1 MFSFVDFK
9 KYKIYN
15 KIINLNSEG
24 MNMEQFAKRFKIDC
38 SPIADKNQIIV
49 NGATRLTVIT
59 PCLLRV
65 ETRKAKHET
74 SFNPEK
80 HHRRWCDEP
89 TQSVWFRDFDSPE
102 FTVAEENGKLKIKT
116 EKAEFCYSLKSKK
129 MVYIKLADGRTVK
142 NFKAGNLKGTCRT
155 LDITAGIIKL
165 SDGVCSKNGVAV
177 LDDSDTLAIK
187 PDGLILPRDNNETDE
202 YYFAYGNDYIGATT
216 DLYKL
221 TGKVPLIP
229 RYALSNWWSRYKAY
243 SQEEYLTLMD
253 KFKEEEIPITVATV
267 DMDWHWVKIREKF
280 GKDSHKVS
288 KHLNFME
295 YVYDVWSTGW
305 TGYSFNTELFP
316 DPAGFIKKLKDD
328 KYHVTFNLHPSMGVR
343 WFEDQYQE
351 MCEAMGQN
359 PAEKKPV
366 KFDITDKKFTEK
378 YFDILH
384 HPFEKMGV
392 GFWWIDWQ
400 QGKNTA
406 VKGLDPLWALNHYH
420 FLDNAKDNHRPLILS
435 RFCGAGS
442 QRYPLGFSGDTTQ
455 TWKSLDFQ
463 PGFTATAS
471 NIAYPWWSHDIGGH
485 CMGQKDDELYLR
497 WVQLGVFSPVM
508 RLHSTNN
515 EFAGKEPWNYS
526 GPVQKIATDALRL
539 RHKLLPYIYTM
550 NYRTHTECR
559 AICEPMYY
567 AYPEDKSAYE
577 CKNEFF
583 FGTELIV
590 APITEH
596 TSAKTNLAGVNV
608 WIPEGRYT
616 DIFTGRIYSG
626 NQFVKMFRD
635 IETIPVLAKEGAII
649 PMSAND
655 RTNDC
660 SNPETLEVLVY
671 RGNNTFVMYED
682 DGETLSYQ
690 NGEYLKT
697 AFTVAENGDKVT
709 FSISKAEGMGSVA
722 PESRIYNIKFKDIT
736 CADVAVSIDGAKA
749 DAEVK
754 TVGKTLEVTV
764 RAGVTSAVEIELCGC
779 TYLENADE
787 RQELIKTASK
797 FQMGND
803 IKGMRFASL
812 IKNGKIPNVHKDFA
826 QPLEE
831 ILKLH
836 R

>member
-1 MFSFVDFK
+1 MKTF
-9 KYKIYN
+9 
-15 KIINLNSEG
+15 
-24 MNMEQFAKRFKIDC
+24 EQRFKIDC
-38 SPIADKNQIIV
+38 SPVADKNQTFVYKNI
-49 NGATRLTVIT
+49 RLTVIT

-65 ETRKAKHET
+65 EVQNEGK
-74 SFNPEK
+74 F
-80 HHRRWCDEP
+80 CDEP
-89 TQSVWFRDFDSPE
+89 TQSVWFRNLGKVKFDVTESGNKIE
-102 FTVAEENGKLKIKT
+102 IKT
-116 EKAEFCYSLKSKK
+116 EKVAFSYSVSAKK
-129 MVYIKLADGRTVK
+129 MLSIKLADGRKVK
-142 NFKAGNLKGTCRT
+142 NYKSGNLKGTCRT
-155 LDITAGIIKL
+155 LDITAGIITL
-165 SDGVCSKNGVAV
+165 SDGVCSRNGVAV
-177 LDDSDTLAIK
+177 LDDSKTLALK
-187 PDGLILPRDNNETDE
+187 PDGTILPRDNKEKDE

-229 RYALSNWWSRYKAY
+229 RYALSNWWSRYKDY

-267 DMDWHWVKIREKF
+267 DMDWHWVKIKEKF
-280 GKDSHKVS
+280 GKDAHKVS
-288 KHLNFME
+288 KHRNFME
-295 YVYDVWSTGW
+295 YVYDVWSVGW

-316 DPAGFIKKLKDD
+316 DPDGFLKKLKNDN
-328 KYHVTFNLHPSMGVR
+328 YHVTFNLHPSMGIR
-343 WFEDQYQE
+343 WFENQYE
-351 MCEAMGQN
+351 DMCKAMGQN

-366 KFDITDKKFTEK
+366 PFDITDKKFTEN

-384 HPFEKMGV
+384 LPFEKAGV
-392 GFWWIDWQ
+392 DFWWIDWQ

-485 CMGQKDDELYLR
+485 CMGKKDDELYLR

-515 EFAGKEPWNYS
+515 EFAGKEPWNFS
-526 GPVQKIATDALRL
+526 GPVQRIATDALRL

-567 AYPEDKSAYE
+567 AYPDDKSAYE
-577 CKNEFF
+577 CRNEFF

-596 TSAKTNLAGVNV
+596 TSRKTNLAGVNV

-616 DIFTGRIYSG
+616 DIFTGRIYKG
-626 NQFVKMFRD
+626 NKFVKMFRD
-635 IETIPVLAKEGAII
+635 IDYIPVLAKEGAII

-660 SNPETLEVLVY
+660 SNPETLELLIY
-671 RGNNTFVMYED
+671 RGNNTFTLYED
-682 DGETLSYQ
+682 DGDTLSYQ

-697 AFTVAENGDKVT
+697 SFTVCESADKVE
-709 FSISKAEGMGSVA
+709 FSVSKAEGIADVA
-722 PESRIYNIKFKDIT
+722 PETRTFIFKFKDIVSANIKIT
-736 CADVAVSIDGAKA
+736 VDGAEYDAKAEKTGNTIEVAVNAKSVS
-749 DAEVK
+749 DINIV
-754 TVGKTLEVTV
+754 LENCV
-764 RAGVTSAVEIELCGC
+764 
-779 TYLENADE
+779 YLENKNE
-787 RQELIKTASK
+787 KQELTKVISK
-797 FQMGND
+797 FQMSTD
-803 IKGMRFASL
+803 KKGMIYNSFIKKGKSLPSVSKEFAGP
-812 IKNGKIPNVHKDFA
+812 IK
-826 QPLEE
+826 E
-831 ILKLH
+831 IQELF

>member
-1 MFSFVDFK
+1 
-9 KYKIYN
+9 
-15 KIINLNSEG
+15 
-24 MNMEQFAKRFKIDC
+24 MEQFEKRFKIEC
-38 SPIADKNQIIV
+38 SPVAKKNQIIV
-49 NGATRLTVIT
+49 KGNTRLTVIT
-59 PCLLRV
+59 PALLRV
-65 ETRKAKHET
+65 EFQKNAK
-74 SFNPEK
+74 F
-80 HHRRWCDEP
+80 CDEP
-89 TQSVWFRDFDSPE
+89 TQSVWFRDFDEPKFDVSE
-102 FTVAEENGKLKIKT
+102 EKGTVRIKT
-116 EKAEFCYSLKSKK
+116 EKAEFAYSLKSHK
-129 MVYIKLADGRTVK
+129 MLYIKLADGRKVT
-142 NFKAGNLKGTCRT
+142 NYKAGNLKGTCRT
-155 LDITAGIIKL
+155 LDITAGIITL
-165 SDGVCSKNGVAV
+165 GDGVCSKNGVAV
-177 LDDSDTLAIK
+177 LDDSKTLAIK
-187 PDGLILPRDNNETDE
+187 PDGLILPRDNSESDK

-229 RYALSNWWSRYKAY
+229 RYALSNWWSRYKDY

-267 DMDWHWVKIREKF
+267 DMDWHWVKIKEKF

-288 KHLNFME
+288 AHRNFME
-295 YVYDVWSTGW
+295 YVYDIWSTGW
-305 TGYSFNTELFP
+305 TGYTFNTDLFP
-316 DPAGFIKKLKDD
+316 DPAGFLKKLKDD
-328 KYHVTFNLHPSMGVR
+328 NYKVTFNLHPSMGVR
-343 WFEDQYQE
+343 WFEDQYE
-351 MCEAMGQN
+351 DMCKAMGQN
-359 PAEKKPV
+359 PADRKPV
-366 KFDITDKKFTEK
+366 KFDITDKKFTEN

-392 GFWWIDWQ
+392 DFWWIDWQ

-471 NIAYPWWSHDIGGH
+471 NVAYPWWSHDIGGH
-485 CMGQKDDELYLR
+485 CMGYKDDELYLR

-515 EFAGKEPWNYS
+515 EFMGKEPWNYS
-526 GPVQKIATDALRL
+526 APVERIAKNMLRL

-567 AYPEDKSAYE
+567 AYPENENAYN

-596 TSAKTNLAGVNV
+596 TSKKTNLAGVNV
-608 WIPEGRYT
+608 WLPEGRYT

-626 NQFVKMFRD
+626 NRFVKMFRD
-635 IETIPVLAKEGAII
+635 IETFPVLAKEGAII
-649 PMSAND
+649 PLGAND
-655 RTNDC
+655 RTND
-660 SNPETLEVLVY
+660 STNPESLEILVY
-671 RGNNTFVMYED
+671 RGNNTFTLYED

-697 AFTVAENGDKVT
+697 AFTVAESGNKVE
-709 FSISKAEGMGSVA
+709 FSIRKAEGTGAVA
-722 PESRIYNIKFKDIT
+722 PEKRTYAVKFRDIVF
-736 CADVAVSIDGAKA
+736 ADVNVTVNGEKVDSVIAKDGRTLEITVCAGNEADVSISLENCVYLENEDKRQALI
-749 DAEVK
+749 K
-754 TVGKTLEVTV
+754 TVGKYQGLNDTK
-764 RAGVTSAVEIELCGC
+764 
-779 TYLENADE
+779 N
-787 RQELIKTASK
+787 K
-797 FQMGND
+797 FMPLLTKD
-803 IKGMRFASL
+803 
-812 IKNGKIPNVHKDFA
+812 KIPSGISKDFA

-831 ILKLH
+831 ILNLYK
-836 R
+836 

>member
-1 MFSFVDFK
+1 
-9 KYKIYN
+9 
-15 KIINLNSEG
+15 
-24 MNMEQFAKRFKIDC
+24 MEQFAKRFKIEC
-38 SPIADKNQIIV
+38 SPVADKNQIYV
-49 NGATRLTVIT
+49 NGGTRLTVIT
-59 PCLLRV
+59 PCMLRV
-65 ETRKAKHET
+65 ENQAEGK
-74 SFNPEK
+74 F
-80 HHRRWCDEP
+80 CDEP
-89 TQSVWFRDFDSPE
+89 TQSVWFRDFCKCDFEVKESG
-102 FTVAEENGKLKIKT
+102 GKVEIKT
-116 EKAEFCYSLKSKK
+116 DKATFVYSLSSKK
-129 MVYIKLADGRTVK
+129 MVKILLADGRKVT
-142 NFKAGNLKGTCRT
+142 NYKAGNIKGTCRT
-155 LDITAGIIKL
+155 LDITAGIITL
-165 SDGVCSKNGVAV
+165 NDGVCSRGGVAV
-177 LDDSDTLAIK
+177 LDDGKTLAIK
-187 PDGLILPRDNNETDE
+187 PDGSILPRENKESDK

-243 SQEEYLTLMD
+243 SQQEYLDLMD
-253 KFKEEEIPITVATV
+253 RFKEEQIPITVATV
-267 DMDWHWVKIREKF
+267 DMDWHWVDIKKKF
-280 GKDSHKVS
+280 GKDAHKVT

-295 YVYDVWSTGW
+295 YVYDVWSVGW

-316 DPAGFIKKLKDD
+316 DPDGFIKKLKDD
-328 KYHVTFNLHPSMGVR
+328 KYHVTFNIHPSMGVR
-343 WFEDQYQE
+343 WFEDQYEE
-351 MCEAMGQN
+351 MCKAMGQD
-359 PAEKKPV
+359 PKEKKAV
-366 KFDITDKKFTEK
+366 EFDITDKKFTEK

-384 HPFEKMGV
+384 RPFEEKGV
-392 GFWWIDWQ
+392 DFWWIDWQ
-400 QGKNTA
+400 QGTNTA

-485 CMGQKDDELYLR
+485 CMGKKDDELYLR

-526 GPVQKIATDALRL
+526 GPVERIAKDALRL

-567 AYPEDKSAYE
+567 AYPEDGNAYD

-596 TSAKTNLAGVNV
+596 TSLRTNLAGVNV

-616 DIFTGRIYSG
+616 DIFTGRIYKG
-626 NQFVKMFRD
+626 NKFVKMFRD

-649 PMSAND
+649 PMSVND

-660 SNPETLEVLVY
+660 SNPEELELWVY
-671 RGNNTFVMYED
+671 RGNNTFTLYED
-682 DGETLSYQ
+682 DGDTLSYQ

-697 AFTVAENGDKVT
+697 AFTVAESGNKVT
-709 FSISKAEGMGSVA
+709 FSIKKAEGDVSVV
-722 PESRIYNIKFKDIT
+722 PEERTYTVKFKDI
-736 CADVAVSIDGAKA
+736 VSGNVTVNGA
-749 DAEVK
+749 DAVVN
-754 TVGKTLEVTV
+754 TCGTLEVKFT
-764 RAGVTSAVEIELCGC
+764 AKAEATVEI
-779 TYLENADE
+779 TLENCDYLRNGE
-787 RQELIKTASK
+787 MKPMLTNVISK
-797 FQMGND
+797 FQMSTD
-803 IKGMRFASL
+803 KKGMVYNSFIQNKKSV
-812 IKNGKIPNVHKDFA
+812 PNVAKDFRG
-826 QPLEE
+826 PIEE
-831 ILKLH
+831 IMNLY

>member
-1 MFSFVDFK
+1 MD
-9 KYKIYN
+9 N
-15 KIINLNSEG
+15 
-24 MNMEQFAKRFKIDC
+24 FAKRFKIDC
-38 SPIADKNQIIV
+38 SPVAHVGSVYVKGN
-49 NGATRLTVIT
+49 TRLTVIT
-59 PCLLRV
+59 PCMLRV
-65 ETRKAKHET
+65 EVQKDGK
-74 SFNPEK
+74 F
-80 HHRRWCDEP
+80 CDEP
-89 TQSVWFRDFDSPE
+89 TQSVWFRDFCQPE
-102 FTVAEENGKLKIKT
+102 FKILEADNSVMIITPMVKFRYSFKEN
-116 EKAEFCYSLKSKK
+116 K
-129 MVYIKLADGRTVK
+129 MHYIELHDGRTVK
-142 NFKAGNLKGTCRT
+142 DYKSGNLKGTCRT

-165 SDGVCSKNGVAV
+165 NDGVCSRNGVAV
-177 LDDSDTLAIK
+177 LDDSKTLVLK
-187 PDGLILPRDNNETDE
+187 EDGTILPRENKESDK

-229 RYALSNWWSRYKAY
+229 RYALSNWWSRYKDY

-267 DMDWHWVKIREKF
+267 DMDWHWVKIKEKF
-280 GKDSHKVS
+280 GKDSHKMS

-305 TGYSFNTELFP
+305 TGYSFNTDLFP
-316 DPAGFIKKLKDD
+316 DPEGFIKKLKDD
-328 KYHVTFNLHPSMGVR
+328 NYHTTFNIHPSMGVR
-343 WFEDQYQE
+343 WFEDQYKD
-351 MCEAMGQN
+351 MCDAMGQN
-359 PAEKKPV
+359 PDEKKPV
-366 KFDITDKKFTEK
+366 EFDITDKKFTEC

-384 HPFEKMGV
+384 KPFEDMGV
-392 GFWWIDWQ
+392 DFWWIDWQ
-400 QGKNTA
+400 QGTNTK
-406 VKGLDPLWALNHYH
+406 VPGLDPLWALNHYH

-485 CMGQKDDELYLR
+485 CMGIKDDELYLR

-515 EFAGKEPWNYS
+515 EFMGKEPWNYS
-526 GPVQKIATDALRL
+526 GQVGKIATEALRL

-550 NYRTHTECR
+550 NYRTHTDCR

-567 AYPEDKSAYE
+567 AYPENENAYN

-596 TSAKTNLAGVNV
+596 TSAKTNLAGVKV
-608 WIPEGRYT
+608 WLPEGRYT
-616 DIFTGRIYSG
+616 DIFTGRIYNG
-626 NQFVKMFRD
+626 NRFVKMFRD
-635 IETIPVLAKEGAII
+635 IETFPVLAKEGSII

-671 RGNNTFVMYED
+671 RGNNTFTMYED
-682 DGETLSYQ
+682 DGDTLSYQ

-697 AFTVAENGDKVT
+697 AFTVAENGKNVDFT
-709 FSISKAEGMGSVA
+709 ITKADGITSVV
-722 PESRIYNIKFKDIT
+722 PESRTYVVKFKDIT
-736 CADVAVSIDGAKA
+736 SADIEVSVNGEKVS
-749 DAEVK
+749 AEVK
-754 TVGKTLEVTV
+754 KNGKTIDVVIVAKPDDDVQISLSGCEYLKNEDKKQLIIHTV
-764 RAGVTSAVEIELCGC
+764 A
-779 TYLENADE
+779 
-787 RQELIKTASK
+787 K
-797 FQMGND
+797 FQMLND
-803 IKGMRFASL
+803 LKNLFAGIL
-812 IKNGKIPNVHKDFA
+812 KNEKIPSFLPKYFA
-826 QPLEE
+826 EPIKE
-831 ILKLH
+831 ILDMYNK
-836 R
+836 

>member
-1 MFSFVDFK
+1 
-9 KYKIYN
+9 
-15 KIINLNSEG
+15 
-24 MNMEQFAKRFKIDC
+24 MEQFAKRFKIDC
-38 SPIADKNQIIV
+38 SPIALEKQTIV
-49 NGATRLTVIT
+49 RGGVRLTVIS

-65 ETRKAKHET
+65 ENQADGK
-74 SFNPEK
+74 F
-80 HHRRWCDEP
+80 CDEP
-89 TQSVWFRDFDSPE
+89 TQSVWFRDFCETE
-102 FTVAEENGKLKIKT
+102 FEINESKGNIEIKT
-116 EKAEFCYSLKSKK
+116 SGATFVYSLKSKK
-129 MVYIKLADGRTVK
+129 MLRIKLGDGRTVT
-142 NFKAGNLKGTCRT
+142 NYTAGNLKGTCRT
-155 LDITAGIIKL
+155 LDITAGIIRL
-165 SDGVCSKNGVAV
+165 NNGVCSRNGVAV
-177 LDDSDTLAIK
+177 LDDSKTLAIK
-187 PDGLILPRDNNETDE
+187 PDGTILPRENKETDK
-202 YYFAYGNDYIGATT
+202 YYFAHGNDYIGATT

-243 SQEEYLTLMD
+243 SQDEYLSLMD
-253 KFKEEEIPITVATV
+253 RFKAEEVPITVATV
-267 DMDWHWVKIREKF
+267 DMDWHWVNIKEKF
-280 GKDSHKVS
+280 GKDAHKVL

-295 YVYDVWSTGW
+295 YVYDVWSVGW
-305 TGYSFNTELFP
+305 TGYSFNTDLFP
-316 DPAGFIKKLKDD
+316 NPEGFIKQLKDD
-328 KYHVTFNLHPSMGVR
+328 NYRVTFNIHPSMGVR
-343 WFEDQYQE
+343 WFENQYE
-351 MCEAMGQN
+351 DMCKAMGQN
-359 PAEKKPV
+359 PKEKKPV
-366 KFDITDKKFTEK
+366 EFDITDKKFTEN

-384 HPFEKMGV
+384 HPFEKDGV
-392 GFWWIDWQ
+392 DFWWIDWQ

-435 RFCGAGS
+435 RFCCAGS

-485 CMGQKDDELYLR
+485 CMGSKDDELYLR

-526 GPVQKIATDALRL
+526 GPVERIAKNCLRL

-567 AYPEDKSAYE
+567 AYPEDDSAYK

-596 TSAKTNLAGVNV
+596 TSLKTNLAGVNV

-626 NQFVKMFRD
+626 NRFVKMFRD
-635 IETIPVLAKEGAII
+635 VETIPVLAKAGAII

-660 SNPETLEVLVY
+660 SNPETLELLVY
-671 RGNNTFVMYED
+671 RGNNAFTLYED

-697 AFTVAENGDKVT
+697 AFTVAENGGKVNFT
-709 FSISKAEGMGSVA
+709 IAKSDGSTDVV
-722 PESRIYNIKFKDIT
+722 PETRTYVIKFKDIVDG
-736 CADVAVSIDGAKA
+736 AASVSINGEKVQSEVKKCGGTLEITVSAKA
-749 DAEVK
+749 DA
-754 TVGKTLEVTV
+754 T
-764 RAGVTSAVEIELCGC
+764 VEIALDGC
-779 TYLENADE
+779 SYLANADMK
-787 RQELIKTASK
+787 QELTNTISK
-797 FQMGND
+797 FQMSTD
-803 IKGMRFASL
+803 RKGMIYNSF
-812 IKNGKIPNVHKDFA
+812 IKNGKSVPKVSKDFKE
-826 QPLEE
+826 PIEE
-831 ILKLH
+831 ILKMH

>member
-1 MFSFVDFK
+1 MKTF
-9 KYKIYN
+9 
-15 KIINLNSEG
+15 
-24 MNMEQFAKRFKIDC
+24 EQRFKIDC
-38 SPIADKNQIIV
+38 SPVADKKQTLVYKNI
-49 NGATRLTVIT
+49 RFTVIT

-65 ETRKAKHET
+65 EVQKEGK
-74 SFNPEK
+74 F
-80 HHRRWCDEP
+80 CDEP
-89 TQSVWFRDFDSPE
+89 TQSVWFRNLGEVKSE
-102 FTVAEENGKLKIKT
+102 VKESGNKIEIKT
-116 EKAEFCYSLKSKK
+116 EKAVFTYSLSSKK
-129 MVYIKLADGRTVK
+129 MLSIKLADGRTVK
-142 NFKAGNLKGTCRT
+142 NYKSGNLKGTCRT
-155 LDITAGIIKL
+155 LDITAGIIRL
-165 SDGVCSKNGVAV
+165 SDGVCSRNGVAI
-177 LDDSDTLAIK
+177 LDDSKTLALK
-187 PDGLILPRDNNETDE
+187 PDGTILPRENKETDE

-229 RYALSNWWSRYKAY
+229 RYALSNWWSRYKDY

-267 DMDWHWVKIREKF
+267 DMDWHWVKIKEKF
-280 GKDSHKVS
+280 GKDAHKVS
-288 KHLNFME
+288 KHRNFME
-295 YVYDVWSTGW
+295 YVYDVWSVGW

-316 DPAGFIKKLKDD
+316 DPYAFLKKLKDD
-328 KYHVTFNLHPSMGVR
+328 NYHVTFNLHPSMGVR
-343 WFEDQYQE
+343 WFEDQYE
-351 MCEAMGQN
+351 DMCKAMGQN

-366 KFDITDKKFTEK
+366 PFDITDKKFTEN

-384 HPFEKMGV
+384 HPFEKAGV
-392 GFWWIDWQ
+392 DFWWIDWQ

-485 CMGQKDDELYLR
+485 CMGKKDDELYLR

-515 EFAGKEPWNYS
+515 EFAGKEPWNFS
-526 GPVQKIATDALRL
+526 GPVQRIATDALRL

-577 CKNEFF
+577 CRNEFF

-596 TSAKTNLAGVNV
+596 TSLKTNLAGVNV
-608 WIPEGRYT
+608 WLPEGRYT
-616 DIFTGRIYSG
+616 DIFTGRIYKG
-626 NQFVKMFRD
+626 NKFVKMFRD
-635 IETIPVLAKEGAII
+635 IDYIPVLAKEGAII

-655 RTNDC
+655 KTNDC
-660 SNPETLEVLVY
+660 SNPETLELLVY
-671 RGNNTFVMYED
+671 RGNNTFTLYED
-682 DGETLSYQ
+682 DGDTLSYQ

-697 AFTVAENGDKVT
+697 AFTVSENGNNVK
-709 FSISKAEGMGSVA
+709 FSVAKAEGDGKVV
-722 PESRIYNIKFKDIT
+722 PENRTFIIKFKDIVS
-736 CADVAVSIDGAKA
+736 ADATVTVDGAEYDAKAEKIGDTIEIAVTAKAVSDIKIALNNC
-749 DAEVK
+749 V
-754 TVGKTLEVTV
+754 
-764 RAGVTSAVEIELCGC
+764 
-779 TYLENADE
+779 YLENKNE
-787 RQELIKTASK
+787 KQELTKVISK
-797 FQMGND
+797 FQMSTD
-803 IKGMRFASL
+803 KKGMIYNAFIKRGKPLPSVAKEFAGP
-812 IKNGKIPNVHKDFA
+812 IK
-826 QPLEE
+826 E
-831 ILKLH
+831 IQELY

>member
-1 MFSFVDFK
+1 
-9 KYKIYN
+9 
-15 KIINLNSEG
+15 
-24 MNMEQFAKRFKIDC
+24 MEQFEKRFKIDC
-38 SPIADKNQIIV
+38 SPVADKKQVYV

-65 ETRKAKHET
+65 ENQNEGK
-74 SFNPEK
+74 F
-80 HHRRWCDEP
+80 CDEP
-89 TQSVWFRDFDSPE
+89 TQSVWFRDFEKPE
-102 FTVAEENGKLKIKT
+102 FTVKEENGTVIIKT
-116 EKAEFCYSLKSKK
+116 EKAEFFYSLKSHK
-129 MVYIKLADGRTVK
+129 MLKIKLADGRTVK
-142 NFKAGNLKGTCRT
+142 NYKAGNLKGTSRT
-155 LDITAGIIKL
+155 LDVTAIDRVG
-165 SDGVCSKNGVAV
+165 DGVCSRNGVAV
-177 LDDSDTLAIK
+177 LDDSDTLVIK
-187 PDGLILPRDNNETDE
+187 PDGTILPRDNNETDE

-243 SQEEYLTLMD
+243 SQDEYLNLMNR
-253 KFKEEEIPITVATV
+253 FKAEEVPITVATV
-267 DMDWHWVKIREKF
+267 DMDWHWVNIKEKF
-280 GKDSHKVS
+280 GKDAHKVS

-295 YVYDVWSTGW
+295 YVYDIWSVGW
-305 TGYSFNTELFP
+305 TGYSFNTDLFP
-316 DPAGFIKKLKDD
+316 DPEGFIKKLKDD
-328 KYHVTFNLHPSMGVR
+328 KYRVTFNIHPSMGVR
-343 WFEDQYQE
+343 WFENQYEE
-351 MCEAMGQN
+351 MCKAMGQN

-366 KFDITDKKFTEK
+366 EFDITDKKFTEK

-392 GFWWIDWQ
+392 DFWWIDWQ
-400 QGKNTA
+400 QGTKTK

-455 TWKSLDFQ
+455 TWKSLDYQ
-463 PGFTATAS
+463 PGYTATAS
-471 NIAYPWWSHDIGGH
+471 NVAYPWWSHDIGGH
-485 CMGQKDDELYLR
+485 CMGKKDDELYLR

-526 GPVQKIATDALRL
+526 GHVERIAKDALRL

-567 AYPEDKSAYE
+567 AYPEDENAYN
-577 CKNEFF
+577 CRNEFF

-596 TSAKTNLAGVNV
+596 TSLKTNLAGVKV

-616 DIFTGRIYSG
+616 DIFTGRIYKG
-626 NQFVKMFRD
+626 NQFVEMFRD
-635 IETIPVLAKEGAII
+635 LETIPVLAKEGAII
-649 PMSAND
+649 PMSANG

-660 SNPETLEVLVY
+660 TNPEELEILVY
-671 RGNNTFVMYED
+671 RGNNTFELYED

-697 AFTVAENGDKVT
+697 AFTVAENGNKVS
-709 FSISKAEGMGSVA
+709 FKISKAEGDASVVPA
-722 PESRIYNIKFKDIT
+722 TRTFTVKFRDIVSGKVSVSG
-736 CADVAVSIDGAKA
+736 ADAVVKNGETLEVYVTAKA
-749 DAEVK
+749 DA
-754 TVGKTLEVTV
+754 T
-764 RAGVTSAVEIELCGC
+764 VEISVDDCV
-779 TYLENADE
+779 YLANADE
-787 RQELIKTASK
+787 KQELTKVISK
-797 FQMGND
+797 FQMSTD
-803 IKGMRFASL
+803 YKGMIFGSFVK
-812 IKNGKIPNVHKDFA
+812 KNK
-826 QPLEE
+826 PLKRVAKEFRGPIEE
-831 ILKLH
+831 IKKLY

>member
-1 MFSFVDFK
+1 MA
-9 KYKIYN
+9 
-15 KIINLNSEG
+15 
-24 MNMEQFAKRFKIDC
+24 QFEKRFKIDC
-38 SPIADKNQIIV
+38 SPVAPENQVIV
-49 NGATRLTVIT
+49 CGGTRLTVIT

-65 ETRKAKHET
+65 ENQNEGK
-74 SFNPEK
+74 F
-80 HHRRWCDEP
+80 CDEP
-89 TQSVWFRDFDSPE
+89 TQSVWFRDFCDTEYELNESGNTIE
-102 FTVAEENGKLKIKT
+102 IKT
-116 EKAEFCYSLKSKK
+116 EKASFVYSLSARK
-129 MVYIKLADGRTVK
+129 MLNIKLNDGRLLTDYK
-142 NFKAGNLKGTCRT
+142 SGNLKGTCRT

-165 SDGVCSKNGVAV
+165 NDGVCSRNGVAI
-177 LDDSDTLAIK
+177 LDDSKTLVIK
-187 PDGLILPRDNNETDE
+187 EDGTILPRDDKETDQ

-243 SQEEYLTLMD
+243 SQDEYLALMD

-267 DMDWHWVKIREKF
+267 DMDWHWVDIKSKF
-280 GKDSHKVS
+280 GKDAHKPGH
-288 KHLNFME
+288 HLNFME
-295 YVYDVWSTGW
+295 YVYDVWSVGW

-316 DPAGFIKKLKDD
+316 DYEEFLRKLKDD
-328 KYHVTFNLHPSMGVR
+328 NYHITFNIHPSMGVR
-343 WFEDQYQE
+343 WFENQYE
-351 MCEAMGQN
+351 DMCKAMGTD
-359 PAEKKPV
+359 PKEKKAV
-366 KFDITDKKFTEK
+366 EFDITDKKFTEN

-384 HPFEKMGV
+384 RPYEEKGV
-392 GFWWIDWQ
+392 DFWWIDWQ
-400 QGKNTA
+400 QGKNTK
-406 VKGLDPLWALNHYH
+406 VKELDPLWALNHYH

-485 CMGQKDDELYLR
+485 CMGKKDDELYLR

-526 GPVQKIATDALRL
+526 GPVGKIATDALRL

-567 AYPEDKSAYE
+567 AYPEEESAYN

-596 TSAKTNLAGVNV
+596 TSLKTNLAGVNV

-616 DIFTGRIYSG
+616 DIFTGRIYEG
-626 NQFVKMFRD
+626 NQFVKMYRD
-635 IETIPVLAKEGAII
+635 IENIPVLAKAGAII
-649 PMSAND
+649 PMSAED

-660 SNPETLEVLVY
+660 SNPDMLELLVY
-671 RGNNTFVMYED
+671 RGNNTFTLYED

-697 AFTVAENGDKVT
+697 AFTVKEDGDKVSFT
-709 FSISKAEGMGSVA
+709 IAKAEGTTSVV
-722 PESRIYNIKFKDIT
+722 PEMRTFVVKFKDIV
-736 CADVAVSIDGAKA
+736 DGKVSVNVDGAEISNDGTLEVKVTAKA
-749 DAEVK
+749 DANIVI
-754 TVGKTLEVTV
+754 TVEDCK
-764 RAGVTSAVEIELCGC
+764 
-779 TYLENADE
+779 YLENADKK
-787 RQELIKTASK
+787 QELTRVISK
-797 FQMGND
+797 FQMSTD
-803 IKGMRFASL
+803 RKGMKFGGF
-812 IKNGKIPNVHKDFA
+812 IKNDKPLKNISKDFRG
-826 QPLEE
+826 PIEE
-831 ILKLH
+831 ILKLA

>member
-1 MFSFVDFK
+1 MD
-9 KYKIYN
+9 N
-15 KIINLNSEG
+15 
-24 MNMEQFAKRFKIDC
+24 FAKRFRIEC
-38 SPIADKNQIIV
+38 SPLAHESNVILRGN
-49 NGATRLTVIT
+49 TRFTVLT

-65 ETRKAKHET
+65 ENQRNGA
-74 SFNPEK
+74 F
-80 HHRRWCDEP
+80 CDEP
-89 TQSVWFRDFDSPE
+89 TQSVWFRDFCKPE
-102 FTVAEENGKLKIKT
+102 FEIKENGDTVVIKTTKANFLYCLKSQKMLRIKLK
-116 EKAEFCYSLKSKK
+116 
-129 MVYIKLADGRTVK
+129 DGRSVTDYK
-142 NFKAGNLKGTCRT
+142 SGNLKGTCRT
-155 LDITAGIIKL
+155 LDITAGIITIG
-165 SDGVCSKNGVAV
+165 DGVCSKNGVAL
-177 LDDSDTLAIK
+177 LDDSDTLVIK
-187 PDGLILPRDNNETDE
+187 PGGEILPRDNKESDI

-243 SQEEYLTLMD
+243 TQEEYLSLMD

-267 DMDWHWVKIREKF
+267 DMDWHWVDIRSKF

-288 KHLNFME
+288 MHRNFME

-305 TGYSFNTELFP
+305 TGYSFNTDLFP
-316 DPAGFIKKLKDD
+316 DYKAFLKKLKDD
-328 KYHVTFNLHPSMGVR
+328 NYHVTFNIHPSMGVR
-343 WFEDQYQE
+343 WFEDQYEE
-351 MCEAMGQN
+351 MCRAMGQN
-359 PAEKKPV
+359 PKDKKPV
-366 KFDITDKKFTEK
+366 EFDITDKKFTEN

-384 HPFEKMGV
+384 HPFEKDGV
-392 GFWWIDWQ
+392 DFWWIDWQ
-400 QGKNTA
+400 QGTRTKTP
-406 VKGLDPLWALNHYH
+406 GLDPLWALNHYH

-455 TWKSLDFQ
+455 TWSSLDFQ

-471 NIAYPWWSHDIGGH
+471 NVAYPWWSHDIGGH
-485 CMGQKDDELYLR
+485 CMGSKDDELYLR

-526 GPVQKIATDALRL
+526 GPVERIAKDALRL

-550 NYRTHTECR
+550 NYRTHMDCR

-567 AYPEDKSAYE
+567 AYPQDKNAYN

-596 TSAKTNLAGVNV
+596 TSEDTNLAAVNV

-616 DIFTGRIYSG
+616 DIFSDRIYSG
-626 NQFVKMFRD
+626 NQFVKMYRD
-635 IETIPVLAKEGAII
+635 VETIPVLAKEGAII

-660 SNPETLEVLVY
+660 SNPEALEVLIY
-671 RGNNTFVMYED
+671 RGNNTFILYED

-690 NGEYLKT
+690 QGQYLKT
-697 AFTVAENGDKVT
+697 AFTVKEEGNSLSFAINKHEGDV
-709 FSISKAEGMGSVA
+709 SVV
-722 PESRIYNIKFKDIT
+722 PKKRTYTLKFKDIVS
-736 CADVAVSIDGAKA
+736 ADAVVTSNGKEVK
-749 DAEVK
+749 AEVK
-754 TVGKTLEVTV
+754 KVGKTVQITV
-764 RAGVTSAVEIELCGC
+764 SATPSAKIEISLQNCV
-779 TYLENADE
+779 YLENE
-787 RQELIKTASK
+787 NEKTALTRVISK
-797 FQMGND
+797 FQMSTD
-803 IKGMRFASL
+803 YKGMLFDGFV
-812 IKNGKIPNVHKDFA
+812 KGKREMPKVSENLSGPI
-826 QPLEE
+826 EE

-836 R
+836 RN